1 MNKIFKKSNVKYV
14 VMTNIPYDENEKKI
28 WLNSVDKS
36 CLTNKHFRSA
46 LRIDLFMKREWQPIA
61 DILTN
66 ERFEPTKDGLREY
79 LEKWIKIM
87 SPEYLMVRLL
97 FLNSLFIL
105 KYILILL
112 KLNCE
117 GISTSRF

>member
-66 ERFEPTKDGLREY
+66 ERFEPTKYGLREY

-97 FLNSLFIL
+97 F
-105 KYILILL
+105 
-112 KLNCE
+112 
-117 GISTSRF
+117 